1 MNVSGISGNSY
12 TNVYSQLSSG
22 KKINT
27 AADGA
32 AEMAIIQKENTAIGG
47 MDAGSQNI
55 QSGISALNIAD
66 GALGQVTD
74 YLQSIKELS
83 VKAGNG
89 LLDNEDRA
97 YIQEQI
103 DQYKQGIADIV
114 GTAKYNEIGLLD
126 GEKGTFNIATDSD
139 GGSVS
144 VELGGSLMDQLG
156 IADYDVSSGKFD
168 MKVIDDA
175 LSTVSKLRSSAGAKT
190 NALTAAYNMNQN
202 ASYNLNAAVSS
213 IEDLDIP
220 TAVSEK
226 KKQETLQQY
235 ALMMQKKRMED
246 EKARANR
253 MFNV

>member
-1 MNVSGISGNSY
+1 MNVSGVSGNSY
-12 TNVYSQLSSG
+12 TNIYSQLSSG

-32 AEMAIIQKENTAIGG
+32 SEMAIIQKENTAIGG

-83 VKAGNG
+83 VKASNG
-89 LLDNEDRA
+89 LLDKEDRG

-103 DQYKQGIADIV
+103 NQYKQGIADIV
-114 GTAKYNEIGLLD
+114 GTAKYNETSLLS
-126 GEKGTFNIATDSD
+126 GEKSSLYIATDSD
-139 GGSVS
+139 GGNVN
-144 VELGGSLMDQLG
+144 VGLGASLMEQLG
-156 IADYDVSSGKFD
+156 IDDYDVSSGNFD

-175 LSTVSKLRSSAGAKT
+175 ISTVSKMRSGMGAQT

-202 ASYNLNAAVSS
+202 TSYNLNSAVSS

-246 EKARANR
+246 EKQRAYR
-253 MFNV
+253 MFDM